1 MRFFKWKKI
10 TRGKND
16 NYRFREGSLG
26 KDKSGLISENID
38 QNYESWDP
46 EDDVRYVVKWKG
58 MQAPEVT

>member
-1 MRFFKWKKI
+1 MTTI
-10 TRGKND
+10 ALGK
-16 NYRFREGSLG
+16 GSLG